1 MFQIDLSQYLW
12 LSENLF
18 KMGDKEAEEEENE
31 LLETNYKNSINNKE
45 EALKE
50 KQTKFQDNQKT
61 NGVRKTKVESV
72 IRVSER

>member
-1 MFQIDLSQYLW
+1 
-12 LSENLF
+12 
-18 KMGDKEAEEEENE
+18 MGDKEAEEEENE

>member
-1 MFQIDLSQYLW
+1 
-12 LSENLF
+12 
-18 KMGDKEAEEEENE
+18 MGDKEAEEEENE

-50 KQTKFQDNQKT
+50 KQTKFQDDQKT

-72 IRVSER
+72 IRISER

>member
-1 MFQIDLSQYLW
+1 
-12 LSENLF
+12 
-18 KMGDKEAEEEENE
+18 MGDKEAEEEENE
-31 LLETNYKNSINNKE
+31 LLETNYKNSINSKE

>member
-1 MFQIDLSQYLW
+1 
-12 LSENLF
+12 
-18 KMGDKEAEEEENE
+18 MGDKEAEEEENE
-31 LLETNYKNSINNKE
+31 LLETNCKNSINNKE

-50 KQTKFQDNQKT
+50 KQTKFQHNQKT

>member
-1 MFQIDLSQYLW
+1 
-12 LSENLF
+12 
-18 KMGDKEAEEEENE
+18 MGDKEAEEEENE

-45 EALKE
+45 EALKD

>member
-1 MFQIDLSQYLW
+1 
-12 LSENLF
+12 
-18 KMGDKEAEEEENE
+18 MGDKEAEEEENE
-31 LLETNYKNSINNKE
+31 LLETNYKNSINSKE

-72 IRVSER
+72 IRISER

>member
-1 MFQIDLSQYLW
+1 
-12 LSENLF
+12 
-18 KMGDKEAEEEENE
+18 MGDKEGEEEENE

-50 KQTKFQDNQKT
+50 KQTKFHDNHKS

-72 IRVSER
+72 IRVSERYNFYYIALHCH